1 MTAIRFDHVDV
12 IFGTHTKEALKLLDQ
27 GLGRAEILKRTGQV
41 LGVEDACLDVNRGEI
56 CVLMGLSGSGK
67 SSLLRCINGL
77 NKVSRGKLLIEHE
90 GSQVDIAN
98 CSPATLKAMRT
109 KRIAMVFQKFALMPW
124 LTVAENVGFG
134 LEMQGRPA
142 AERKK
147 LIDEKLELVGLSQW
161 RDKRPDSLSGGMQQR
176 VGLARALAMDG
187 DILLMD
193 EPFSALDPLIRQ
205 QLQDE
210 LLVLQ
215 RQLHK
220 TIVFVSHDLDEALK
234 IGTRIAIMK
243 DGRIIQ
249 HGKPEEIVLSP
260 ADDYVRTFVA
270 HTNPLNVLCGQ
281 SLMRGL
287 DQCIRQNDEICFD
300 QGRDCWIGLSEG
312 DVLKGARQGSNV
324 IDLQRWRQGDPVEKL
339 RREPT
344 LVDVSIRMRD
354 ALQIR
359 YQTGSWSCRSRTG
372 WSGCSATAS
381 CITRC
386 WARTSADPLGPLG
399 AAANARRC
407 RAFALPSA
415 LFRLLFLSHT
425 PARRFL
431 RHAPGAG
438 WQKGPAKRRAKYAPD
453 WRGRPS
459 GAGFRSGAGLAPAP
473 AGRCG
478 GRRPG
483 PRSRRAWPCAGR
495 T

>member
-41 LGVEDACLDVNRGEI
+41 LGVEDACLDVNRGVI

-193 EPFSALDPLIRQ
+193 ERFSALDPLIRQ

-359 YQTGSWSCRSRTG
+359 YQTGHKLVLQEQDRVVG
-372 WSGCSATAS
+372 V
-381 CITRC
+381 
-386 WARTSADPLGPLG
+386 LGDSELYHALLG
-399 AAANARRC
+399 KN
-407 RAFALPSA
+407 L
-415 LFRLLFLSHT
+415 
-425 PARRFL
+425 
-431 RHAPGAG
+431 G
-438 WQKGPAKRRAKYAPD
+438 
-453 WRGRPS
+453 
-459 GAGFRSGAGLAPAP
+459 
-473 AGRCG
+473 
-478 GRRPG
+478 
-483 PRSRRAWPCAGR
+483 
-495 T
+495 